1 MPLQDKRVVVGIGG
15 GIAAFKAVLLV
26 RALMAA
32 GAEVRVV
39 MTEAATRFVG
49 PVTFTGVTGHP
60 AVVNLWDPSY
70 AGEIHVELGAWAD
83 AVVVAPA
90 TANLLA
96 RAAQGMA
103 DDAVLTT
110 IACAKGVILYAP
122 AMHTRMWER
131 PATRRNVAQLEADGA
146 LIVGPV
152 TGPLASGEIGPGRM
166 AEPEAIAEAVGRALG
181 DPGDLA
187 GTRIMVT
194 AGPTHEDLDPV
205 RFLGNRSTGKMGY
218 ALAARAAARG
228 AEVVLVTGP
237 VRIPP
242 PEGVEVVGIRS
253 ARDLEAAVVPR
264 MDSFDAIIM
273 AAAVADY
280 RPATKADEKIKK
292 GDGDLELT
300 LVRNPDVLRALGERR
315 KGDRPVLVGFAVETE
330 DLAARARGK
339 LTAKRVDLVVANHA
353 RVGFGGNDNEVIL
366 VDADGDTALPR
377 ASKTE
382 VADRILDHVRRLFG

>member
-1 MPLQDKRVVVGIGG
+1 MPLKQKRVVVGVGG
-15 GIAAFKAVLLV
+15 GIAAYKAVLLV
-26 RALMAA
+26 RALMTA

-39 MTEAATRFVG
+39 MTDAATRFVG

-146 LIVGPV
+146 VMVGPV
-152 TGPLASGEIGPGRM
+152 TGPLASGEVGAGRM
-166 AEPEAIAEAVGRALG
+166 ADPAAIAEAVGRALG

-187 GTRIMVT
+187 GSRIMVT

-228 AEVVLVTGP
+228 AEVVLVSGP

-242 PEGVEVVGIRS
+242 PSGVEVIGIRS

-280 RPATKADEKIKK
+280 RPATVTDEKIKK

-315 KGDRPVLVGFAVETE
+315 TGDRPLLVGFAVETD

-339 LTAKRVDLVVANHA
+339 LEAKRIDLVVANHA

-366 VDADGDTALPR
+366 VAADGDTALPR
-377 ASKTE
+377 APKTE
-382 VADRILDHVRRLFG
+382 LADQILDHVRALFG

>member
-1 MPLQDKRVVVGIGG
+1 MPLQHKRVVVGVGG

-146 LIVGPV
+146 IMVGPV
-152 TGPLASGEIGPGRM
+152 TGPLASGEVGPGRM

-242 PEGVEVVGIRS
+242 PAGVEVVGIRS

-280 RPATKADEKIKK
+280 RPATKADEKLKK

-315 KGDRPVLVGFAVETE
+315 TGDKPVLVGFAVETE

-339 LTAKRVDLVVANHA
+339 LEAKRVDLVVANHA

-377 ASKTE
+377 APKIE
-382 VADRILDHVRRLFG
+382 LADQILDHVRRLFG